1 MLVFSKVVS
10 CHCWPVSKLSFLR
23 AKGKTTGGYTAH
35 SSVLSCRNSPLEM
48 ESLLAGYVIG
58 NYLIKYMVVNSR
70 GSQKQQTR
78 DSCKITNLKK

>member
-1 MLVFSKVVS
+1 MRVFSKVVS

-48 ESLLAGYVIG
+48 DSLLAG
-58 NYLIKYMVVNSR
+58 
-70 GSQKQQTR
+70 
-78 DSCKITNLKK
+78 